1 VSEVAEYL
9 EGAAE
14 SGLILIADHAS
25 SHVPPDIDLGIDEAL
40 LRQHIAVDIGAD
52 ALTRDIAARLDC
64 PAIIAGISRLVVDFN
79 RLAGEPH
86 AIPIAS
92 DGHAI
97 PGNAQLGHDG
107 RAARIERFW
116 KPYHALIET
125 KIEALRPAMV
135 VSLHSFTPALATR
148 PEEERPWHI
157 GILYNE
163 DDRAARLAIQRLG
176 ARGIPTGDNL
186 PYSGRILNTTMNLH
200 AESRG
205 LPYLGIEVRQDLISG
220 PDGVSEWAAI
230 LAPVIAEVRDA
241 L

>member
-1 VSEVAEYL
+1 MSEVPDFL
-9 EGAAE
+9 PGGPG
-14 SGLILIADHAS
+14 SDILLIADHAS
-25 SHVPPDIDLGIDEAL
+25 NYVPPDVDLGIDEAL
-40 LRQHIAVDIGAD
+40 LGQHIAVDIGVD
-52 ALTRDIAARLDC
+52 ALSRDLADRLDC

-79 RLAGEPH
+79 RLSNEPH

-97 PGNAQLGHDG
+97 PGNAALGHEG
-107 RAARIERFW
+107 RVARIERFW
-116 KPYHALIET
+116 KPYHALIEA
-125 KIEALRPAMV
+125 KIQALHPVML

-163 DDRAARLAIQRLG
+163 DDRAARLGIEAFRS
-176 ARGIPTGDNL
+176 RGIPTGDNL
-186 PYSGRILNTTMNLH
+186 PYSGRILNTTMNMH
-200 AESRG
+200 AEARG
-205 LPYLGIEVRQDLISG
+205 LPYLGIEVRQDLISDTAG
-220 PDGVSEWAAI
+220 IANWASI